1 MTEYKFRYNGESAE
15 KFFPIM
21 AGVIQDDIL
30 WIGTY
35 GGGVIR
41 YDMKTLAQKNYRIKE
56 GMSNEY
62 ILEILIDNSGDLWFS
77 TNKGINRLD
86 PKTDVFEIFRSHD
99 NTVSEEFNAGAAL
112 YLENGIMI
120 FGGTR
125 GLTAFYPPELK
136 SNNKVPPVMITGYS
150 VHSDN
155 QKGASVIPQ
164 DSVIILNYDD
174 NLFSVSFTALNFI
187 NPELNQY
194 AYKLEGFDDQ
204 WISNGNRREV
214 FFSNLDPG
222 EYTLRI
228 AAANNDGLW
237 NRQGAAVKI
246 IVNPPWWGT
255 LWFRIVLAVSIV
267 AFLWFLYNERI
278 KSIRRVEKAR
288 ADEQIKSMQMLE
300 EAREAE
306 SKKREELEQNLKS
319 EIARDLHDD
328 VISELS
334 VITNKCS
341 QILADESIEEKNQK
355 HLRIIKDVS
364 ESVKIMIR
372 DVIWFLQF
380 ENESN
385 ERMIGKFYST
395 AGNILQDIDYE
406 PEIQKD
412 VFEHPDI
419 TVYIKKQIY
428 LIFKESLENIVK
440 HSQADKVVFSL
451 IKKDNQIIMTI
462 TDNGSGFDLNN
473 HKPGNGLH
481 NLRKRAAHLYAQL
494 AVDSAP
500 GKGTMIKLNLNLSDR
515 NRK

>member
-1 MTEYKFRYNGESAE
+1 M
-15 KFFPIM
+15 
-21 AGVIQDDIL
+21 
-30 WIGTY
+30 
-35 GGGVIR
+35 
-41 YDMKTLAQKNYRIKE
+41 
-56 GMSNEY
+56 
-62 ILEILIDNSGDLWFS
+62 
-77 TNKGINRLD
+77 
-86 PKTDVFEIFRSHD
+86 
-99 NTVSEEFNAGAAL
+99 
-112 YLENGIMI
+112 
-120 FGGTR
+120 
-125 GLTAFYPPELK
+125 
-136 SNNKVPPVMITGYS
+136 
-150 VHSDN
+150 
-155 QKGASVIPQ
+155 
-164 DSVIILNYDD
+164 IILNYDD

-228 AAANNDGLW
+228 AASNNDGVW
-237 NRQGAAVKI
+237 NRDGASVKI

-267 AFLWFLYNERI
+267 AFPWFLYNERI

-300 EAREAE
+300 EEREAE
-306 SKKREELEQNLKS
+306 SKKREELEQNLKA

-473 HKPGNGLH
+473 HKPGNGLN
-481 NLRKRAAHLYAQL
+481 NLKKRAAHLYSML
-494 AVDSAP
+494 TLDSVP
-500 GKGTMIKLNLNLSDR
+500 GKGTIIILKLELNHSIKR
-515 NRK
+515 